1 MLNLVFYT
9 NNNNTQIDL
18 NIYISMNTIVM
29 KFGGTSVAGTEKI
42 RNIADIVIKEVK
54 NNKIIVV
61 LSAMAGETNKLQS
74 FLDDFA
80 SQYSL
85 ESDLVLTSGEQ
96 VTIGLLSAQLKN
108 KGIKSIPLLGWQIPI
123 ITDDNHEKAKILH
136 IDNKRI
142 EKFFEKND
150 VIVLAGFQGISLD
163 GEITSLGRGGS
174 DTTAVAIASSVG
186 AERCDI
192 YTDVDGVYTTDPNID
207 QNAKKIPKMSY
218 EEMLEMAST
227 GSKVLHTR
235 SVELAMKNNLTL
247 QVLSSLTKETGT
259 FIVDEKEL
267 IEKEIVSGVSYSKNE
282 AKVTI
287 SGILDKPGISAKI
300 FSLMTENN
308 INVDMIVQNISQD
321 RISANITFTIN
332 LKDFDLTKSVIE
344 KNHNSLKYKS
354 LSLDKNVAKI
364 SVIGMGMMSQA
375 GVAEKMFKTL
385 AKNEINILAISTS
398 EIKISVLIEEKH
410 TNIAV
415 KSLHEA
421 YNL

>member
-1 MLNLVFYT
+1 
-9 NNNNTQIDL
+9 
-18 NIYISMNTIVM
+18 MNTIVM
-29 KFGGTSVAGTEKI
+29 KFGGTSVVGNEKLK
-42 RNIADIVIKEVK
+42 NIADIVTNEVK
-54 NNKIIVV
+54 NYKIVVV

-74 FLDDFA
+74 YLDEFG
-80 SQYSL
+80 SQNSI

-96 VTIGLLSAQLKN
+96 VTIGLLSAILKN

-123 ITDDNHEKAKILH
+123 ITDKNYEKAKILK
-136 IDNKRI
+136 IDKKRI
-142 EKFFEKND
+142 YEYFRNND
-150 VIVLAGFQGISLD
+150 VIVLAGFQGINLD
-163 GEITSLGRGGS
+163 GQITSLGRGGS
-174 DTTAVAIASSVG
+174 DTTAVAIASVIE
-186 AERCDI
+186 AKRCDI
-192 YTDVDGVYTTDPNID
+192 YTDVEGVFTTDPNIEKG
-207 QNAKKIPKMSY
+207 AKKITKLSY

-227 GSKVLHTR
+227 GAKVLHTR
-235 SVELAMKNNLTL
+235 SVELAMKNNLIL
-247 QVLSSLTKETGT
+247 QVLSSMTKKTGT

-300 FSLMTENN
+300 FGLMTENN

-321 RISANITFTIN
+321 GISANITFTIN
-332 LKDFDLTKSVIE
+332 RKDYDFTKSVIE
-344 KNHNSLKYKS
+344 NSKDILDYKS

-364 SVIGMGMMSQA
+364 SVIGMGMMSQS

-385 AKNEINILAISTS
+385 AKNAINILAISTS
-398 EIKISVLIEEKH
+398 EIKISVLIDENH

-415 KSLHEA
+415 KSLHEV

>member
-1 MLNLVFYT
+1 
-9 NNNNTQIDL
+9 
-18 NIYISMNTIVM
+18 MNTIVM

-42 RNIADIVIKEVK
+42 RNIADIVITEVK

-61 LSAMAGETNKLQS
+61 LSAMAGETNMLQS

-282 AKVTI
+282 GKVTI

-321 RISANITFTIN
+321 GISANITFTIN
-332 LKDFDLTKSVIE
+332 QKDFDLTKSVIE
-344 KNHNSLKYKS
+344 KNHDSLKYKS